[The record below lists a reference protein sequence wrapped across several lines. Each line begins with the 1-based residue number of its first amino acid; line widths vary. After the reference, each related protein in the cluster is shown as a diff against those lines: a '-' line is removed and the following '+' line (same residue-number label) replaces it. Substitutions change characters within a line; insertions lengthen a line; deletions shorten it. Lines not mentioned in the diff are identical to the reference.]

1 MQTSKRS
8 QRLLAESKGESVSL
22 EKTDDDDEVE
32 RIGFADAYMFPVM
45 GSCLLGG
52 LYLIFKVSPSS
63 PALSR
68 RRAREE
74 RAAELT
80 IISDP
85 SPVPRV
91 PSWPSSLSIAHGLTG
106 P

>member
-22 EKTDDDDEVE
+22 EKPDDDEVE

-85 SPVPRV
+85 SPQPRV
-91 PSWPSSLSIAHGLTG
+91 PSWPSSLWIAHGSTG
-106 P
+106 L